1 MERVVI
7 VLQIQDQNELSIAQL
22 KDKLGLALPVGADPL
37 TWKVNPD
44 ETLAKVANFI
54 AACQGST
61 IDAAVKVAVT
71 DAEPTVSLSGS
82 GAVART
88 FSVSGKAYV

>member
-22 KDKLGLALPVGADPL
+22 KDKLGLTLPVGA
-37 TWKVNPD
+37 TQVNAD

-71 DAEPTVSLSGS
+71 DAEPTVGLSGS

>member
-22 KDKLGLALPVGADPL
+22 KDKLGLTLPAGA
-37 TWKVNPD
+37 TQVNPD

-71 DAEPTVSLSGS
+71 DTEPTVGLSGS

>member
-7 VLQIQDQNELSIAQL
+7 VLQIQDQSDLTISQL
-22 KDKLGLALPVGADPL
+22 NDKLGLSLPQGADPL

-44 ETLAKVANFI
+44 ETMAKVANLI
-54 AACQGST
+54 AACQGSSV
-61 IDAAVKVAVT
+61 DVAVKVAVT
-71 DAEPTVSLSGS
+71 DSEPTVSLSGS

-88 FSVSGKAYV
+88 FSLSGKAYV